1 MDFKKL
7 STDELI
13 NYCKDNNIDYINKKS
28 NKPFTR
34 NTLLNK
40 LVHNPLPMNDTNQ
53 NSPDNQETNE
63 IQYLNQIIW
72 KTDIQCDQFTYKYFK
87 SHIDE

>member
-13 NYCKDNNIDYINKKS
+13 NYCKDNNIDYLNKKT

-40 LVHNPLPMNDTNQ
+40 LNKNR
-53 NSPDNQETNE
+53 
-63 IQYLNQIIW
+63 
-72 KTDIQCDQFTYKYFK
+72 
-87 SHIDE
+87 